1 MADKKGNIFKRL
13 GKKISDVFAELKRV
27 TWPTGEKLA
36 KTAAVVLLVIVFFAV
51 YLTLIGNGG
60 RWILD
65 KVGFYTIVETTA
77 TTTAASET
85 SAETTPA
92 TSESTGETSGEATSA
107 STESQ
112 AEG

>member
-1 MADKKGNIFKRL
+1 MADNKGNIFKRL
-13 GKKISDVFAELKRV
+13 GKKVSDVFAELKRV

-65 KVGFYTIVETTA
+65 KVGFYDIVETTA
-77 TTTAASET
+77 TTEATEAEPVETEAA
-85 SAETTPA
+85 AETV
-92 TSESTGETSGEATSA
+92 EETEP
-107 STESQ
+107 

>member
-1 MADKKGNIFKRL
+1 MADNKGNFFKRL

-65 KVGFYTIVETTA
+65 KVGFYDIVETTA
-77 TTTAASET
+77 TTTTEV
-85 SAETTPA
+85 AETTPA
-92 TSESTGETSGEATSA
+92 TEASESATE
-107 STESQ
+107 TESS

>member
-1 MADKKGNIFKRL
+1 MADNKGNIFKRL

>member
-1 MADKKGNIFKRL
+1 MADNKGNIFKRL

-65 KVGFYTIVETTA
+65 KIGFYDIVETTVPVETVA
-77 TTTAASET
+77 PVETTTAATEASET
-85 SAETTPA
+85 VE
-92 TSESTGETSGEATSA
+92 E
-107 STESQ
+107 TESSV
-112 AEG
+112 EG

>member
-1 MADKKGNIFKRL
+1 MADNKGNIFKRL

-65 KVGFYTIVETTA
+65 KVGFYDIVETTVPVETVA
-77 TTTAASET
+77 ETQATTAAIEASET
-85 SAETTPA
+85 VE
-92 TSESTGETSGEATSA
+92 E
-107 STESQ
+107 TESSV
-112 AEG
+112 EG

>member
-1 MADKKGNIFKRL
+1 MADNKGNIFKRL

-65 KVGFYTIVETTA
+65 KVGFYDIVETTVA
-77 TTTAASET
+77 VETVPETEATTAATEASET
-85 SAETTPA
+85 VE
-92 TSESTGETSGEATSA
+92 E
-107 STESQ
+107 TESSV
-112 AEG
+112 EG

>member
-1 MADKKGNIFKRL
+1 MADNKGNIFKRL

-65 KVGFYTIVETTA
+65 KVGFYDIVETTVPVETVA
-77 TTTAASET
+77 TVEATTAATEASET
-85 SAETTPA
+85 VE
-92 TSESTGETSGEATSA
+92 E
-107 STESQ
+107 TESSV
-112 AEG
+112 EG

>member
-1 MADKKGNIFKRL
+1 MADNKGNIFKRL

-65 KVGFYTIVETTA
+65 KVGFYDIVETTVPVETVAETEA
-77 TTTAASET
+77 TTVATEASET
-85 SAETTPA
+85 VE
-92 TSESTGETSGEATSA
+92 E
-107 STESQ
+107 TESSV
-112 AEG
+112 EG

>member
-1 MADKKGNIFKRL
+1 MADNKGNFFKRL

-65 KVGFYTIVETTA
+65 KVGFYDIVETT
-77 TTTAASET
+77 ET
-85 SAETTPA
+85 SASEETAAIT
-92 TSESTGETSGEATSA
+92 EATEA
-107 STESQ
+107 AETVEETESSE
-112 AEG
+112 EG

>member
-1 MADKKGNIFKRL
+1 MADNKGNIFKRL

-65 KVGFYTIVETTA
+65 KVGFYDIVETTVPVETA
-77 TTTAASET
+77 APVEATTAATEASET
-85 SAETTPA
+85 VE
-92 TSESTGETSGEATSA
+92 E
-107 STESQ
+107 TESSV
-112 AEG
+112 EG

>member
-1 MADKKGNIFKRL
+1 MADNKGNIFKRL

-65 KVGFYTIVETTA
+65 KVGFYDIVETTVPVETVAQTEA
-77 TTTAASET
+77 TTVATEASET
-85 SAETTPA
+85 VE
-92 TSESTGETSGEATSA
+92 E
-107 STESQ
+107 TESSV
-112 AEG
+112 EG

>member
-1 MADKKGNIFKRL
+1 MADNKGNIFKRL
-13 GKKISDVFAELKRV
+13 GKRISDIFAELKRV

-60 RWILD
+60 RWVLD
-65 KVGFYTIVETTA
+65 QIGFYDIVETT
-77 TTTAASET
+77 ET
-85 SAETTPA
+85 SATVAA
-92 TSESTGETSGEATSA
+92 TEATTVA
-107 STESQ
+107 ETVEETAEETESS

>member
-1 MADKKGNIFKRL
+1 MADNKGNIFKRL

-51 YLTLIGNGG
+51 YLTLIGTGG

-65 KVGFYTIVETTA
+65 QVGFYDVVETTVESTEA
-77 TTTAASET
+77 SASDTTAATEAAET
-85 SAETTPA
+85 VEETESSAE
-92 TSESTGETSGEATSA
+92 G
-107 STESQ
+107 
-112 AEG
+112 

>member
-1 MADKKGNIFKRL
+1 MADNKGNIFKRL
-13 GKKISDVFAELKRV
+13 SKKISDVFAELKRV

-65 KVGFYTIVETTA
+65 KVGFYDIVEITVPVETVA
-77 TTTAASET
+77 ETEATTAATEASET
-85 SAETTPA
+85 VE
-92 TSESTGETSGEATSA
+92 E
-107 STESQ
+107 TESSV
-112 AEG
+112 EG

>member
-1 MADKKGNIFKRL
+1 MADNKGNIFKRL

-65 KVGFYTIVETTA
+65 KVGFYDIVETTVPVETVA
-77 TTTAASET
+77 PVEATTAAAEASET
-85 SAETTPA
+85 VE
-92 TSESTGETSGEATSA
+92 E
-107 STESQ
+107 TESSV
-112 AEG
+112 EG

>member
-1 MADKKGNIFKRL
+1 MADNKGNIFKRL
-13 GKKISDVFAELKRV
+13 GKKISDIFAELKRV

-65 KVGFYTIVETTA
+65 KVGFYDIVETTVPVETVA
-77 TTTAASET
+77 ETEATTAATEASET
-85 SAETTPA
+85 VE
-92 TSESTGETSGEATSA
+92 E
-107 STESQ
+107 TESSV
-112 AEG
+112 EG

>member
-1 MADKKGNIFKRL
+1 MADNKGNIFKRL

-65 KVGFYTIVETTA
+65 KVGFYDIVETTVTVETVA
-77 TTTAASET
+77 PVEATTAATEASET
-85 SAETTPA
+85 VE
-92 TSESTGETSGEATSA
+92 E
-107 STESQ
+107 TESSV
-112 AEG
+112 EG

>member
-1 MADKKGNIFKRL
+1 MADNKGNIFKRFA
-13 GKKISDVFAELKRV
+13 KKVSDVFAELKRV

-65 KVGFYTIVETTA
+65 KVGFYDIVETTVPVETVA
-77 TTTAASET
+77 PVEATTAATEAATEAPET
-85 SAETTPA
+85 SE
-92 TSESTGETSGEATSA
+92 E
-107 STESQ
+107 TESS

>member
-1 MADKKGNIFKRL
+1 MADNKGNFFKRL

-51 YLTLIGNGG
+51 YLTLIGSGG

-65 KVGFYTIVETTA
+65 KVGFYDIVETTA
-77 TTTAASET
+77 TSE
-85 SAETTPA
+85 EV
-92 TSESTGETSGEATSA
+92 A
-107 STESQ
+107 STELETSPVETVEETDAS

>member
-1 MADKKGNIFKRL
+1 MADNKGNFFKRL

-65 KVGFYTIVETTA
+65 KVGFYDIVETTVPVETVA
-77 TTTAASET
+77 ETEATTAATEASET
-85 SAETTPA
+85 VE
-92 TSESTGETSGEATSA
+92 E
-107 STESQ
+107 TESSV
-112 AEG
+112 EG